1 VKFVAVTSCPTGI
14 AHTYMAAESLSEEGK
29 RRGHDIAVETQGS
42 TGIEDAIKEDQIREA
57 DAVIIAADAK
67 VAKRERF
74 EGLPVVEVSPGQ
86 AINKPGEVFD
96 QAERAAESGKGVE
109 TAAAVA
115 ATAGAGGRGTDAD
128 AASASDAGST
138 PAGGAGGGGG
148 GGPKTSSKGG
158 AVRQWL
164 MTGVSYMIP
173 FVVAGGILI
182 ALAFLIGD
190 TIDVVDANVYE
201 EFTFPALLMEIGGTA
216 FSMLVPILAGFI
228 AYGMADRPALAPGVV
243 GGLIAVDIEA
253 GFLGGLAAGL
263 LAGGIVMAL
272 KKLPVPR
279 SLKGLM
285 PVLVLP
291 LLGTFAVGA
300 IMILLLGEPIA
311 AFEAALTDFL
321 EGLEGANIIFLGII
335 LGAMMAVDMGGPI
348 NKVAYTFGIGAV
360 AAGLLQPMAAV
371 MAAGMTPPLGLALAT
386 VVGKRYFSADERE
399 AGKANWVMGASFI
412 TEGAIPFAAA
422 DPIRV
427 IPSLIVGSATAGG
440 LAMAFGNA
448 LPAPHG
454 GIFVVGL
461 VEGWP
466 LYLLAIL
473 IGTVVTAAMVLGL
486 KSIGASDS
494 EVTPDKE
501 TVDA

>member
-29 RRGHDIAVETQGS
+29 RRGHTIAVETQGS
-42 TGIEDAIKEDQIREA
+42 TGIEDAVTDQEIREA

-74 EGLPVVEVSPGQ
+74 QGLPAVEVSPGQ

-96 QAERAAESGKGVE
+96 QAERAAESGASMQ
-109 TAAAVA
+109 TAGAAA
-115 ATAGAGGRGTDAD
+115 ATAGAGGGGT
-128 AASASDAGST
+128 AAGEGGGATA
-138 PAGGAGGGGG
+138 AGGAGGGGG
-148 GGPKTSSKGG
+148 GPQSSSRGG

-182 ALAFLIGD
+182 ALAFLFGGAVEV
-190 TIDVVDANVYE
+190 TEIDVYE
-201 EFTFPALLMEIGGTA
+201 EFSFPALLLKIGNTA

-243 GGLIAVDIEA
+243 GGLIAVEIEA
-253 GFLGGLAAGL
+253 GFIGGLAAGL
-263 LAGGIVMAL
+263 LAGGIVLAL
-272 KKLPVPR
+272 KKIPVPR

-291 LLGTFAVGA
+291 LLGTFIVGA
-300 IMILLLGEPIA
+300 IMILVLGEPIA
-311 AFEAALTDFL
+311 AFEATLTNFL
-321 EGLEGANIIFLGII
+321 EGLEGANIVLLGVI

-348 NKVAYTFGIGAV
+348 NKVAYTFGIGAI
-360 AAGLLQPMAAV
+360 AAGLTQPMAAV

-386 VVGKRYFSADERE
+386 VIGKRYFSAEQRE

-466 LYLLAIL
+466 LYLVAIA

-486 KSIGASDS
+486 KSIGASDA
-494 EVTPDKE
+494 EFVEEEE